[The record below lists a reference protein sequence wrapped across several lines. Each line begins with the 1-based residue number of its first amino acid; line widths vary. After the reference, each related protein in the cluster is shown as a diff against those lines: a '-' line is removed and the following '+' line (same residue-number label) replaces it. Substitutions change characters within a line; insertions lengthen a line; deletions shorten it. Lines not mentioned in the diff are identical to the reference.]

1 MIQQGLNPFVQV
13 GKVNI
18 DGISEKASAEDLW
31 TPAVPNSKIN
41 ITTLDL
47 PSKKISITD
56 NTSIAVTNA
65 KNSAPS
71 MNGPISTAPYQDLKP
86 ASVCSERKSGQ
97 RKQGTF
103 KPQVIAT

>member
-41 ITTLDL
+41 ITTLGL
-47 PSKKISITD
+47 QSKKISDTD
-56 NTSIAVTNA
+56 NSSLAVTRE
-65 KNSAPS
+65 KNGAPS
-71 MNGPISTAPYQDLKP
+71 IKGPISSAPYQDLNPK
-86 ASVCSERKSGQ
+86 SVSSERKGSQ
-97 RKQGTF
+97 R
-103 KPQVIAT
+103 